1 MLVPASSTSL
11 SLSFIQSIPCIL
23 SQQLVPLMLV
33 CCENY
38 TYRNLLLISHICLN
52 VVLQISKGNMNVDAS
67 MRGSNSQ
74 YHRSHS
80 QCSGA
85 DMHARLVLE
94 NKIIHENILSLQKQA
109 LWVYWGIQFQTL
121 QSCFL
126 SGVHIESIL
135 HSLTLTLSLLITHYY
150 LHPPASQVTNSFII
164 SHSLTQSQ
172 SLTQ

>member
-1 MLVPASSTSL
+1 
-11 SLSFIQSIPCIL
+11 
-23 SQQLVPLMLV
+23 MLV

-94 NKIIHENILSLQKQA
+94 SRMIRENILSLQKQA
-109 LWVYWGIQFQTL
+109 LWVYWEYNFRLFKVVFSLGYRL
-121 QSCFL
+121 N
-126 SGVHIESIL
+126 
-135 HSLTLTLSLLITHYY
+135 HSSTH
-150 LHPPASQVTNSFII
+150 
-164 SHSLTQSQ
+164 SHSLIHS
-172 SLTQ
+172 